1 MYHIHYTYPT
11 EGKCKQSI
19 RNSEINN
26 ELSLIQVCHQDGLG
40 KRQGRQLP
48 PRIENG
54 TSIHISGSNHNTR
67 CTWLLQTAITS
78 PFHSYSTGCTHI
90 SRTNSH
96 VLFNVLLILPA
107 LHSVCI
113 LNGTSLR
120 CYSQYKYIGCSVA
133 LEM

>member
-26 ELSLIQVCHQDGLG
+26 EPSLIQVCHQDGLG

-54 TSIHISGSNHNTR
+54 TSIHISG
-67 CTWLLQTAITS
+67 
-78 PFHSYSTGCTHI
+78 TH
-90 SRTNSH
+90 
-96 VLFNVLLILPA
+96 
-107 LHSVCI
+107 
-113 LNGTSLR
+113 
-120 CYSQYKYIGCSVA
+120 VA
-133 LEM
+133 LGYYKQQLLRPFTLTLQGALINHAQIPMPCSTFC